1 MLVVQLAF
9 LALRVCWLGSGFHW
23 LACKLH
29 LGNHCF
35 VIDVVC
41 AAFAGFASLCP
52 LLFVHS
58 RVDEGVVGF
67 VERALV
73 GAGLLLVVY
82 QECVC
87 YAV

>member
-1 MLVVQLAF
+1 
-9 LALRVCWLGSGFHW
+9 
-23 LACKLH
+23 
-29 LGNHCF
+29 

-58 RVDEGVVGF
+58 RVDAGVVGF